1 MNKWMPADYIVMF
14 LTLVIGTMLLLTSAK
29 GVISRTEMSDQKT
42 EMLIGLIGSLVA
54 IISIYIGAKIQS
66 NRSDK

>member
-1 MNKWMPADYIVMF
+1 MNKWMPADYIVTF

-29 GVISRTEMSDQKT
+29 GVISGTEMSDQKT